1 MGLYQGNVTVFNQTF
16 TVAGTYLSPSFS
28 EANWNGGVL
37 FTQVGTV
44 TGTTPT
50 LALQVQIFN
59 VATGT
64 WVQCPTLASSL
75 SPTASTIG
83 TGLNVTS
90 YTPAALALTAAT
102 VGTAYIG
109 STLRVQA
116 TVGGTGALSVPLTVS
131 LDMRKLFPDNA

>member
-16 TVAGTYLSPSFS
+16 TVAGTYNSPAFS

-50 LALQVQIFN
+50 LALQVQLFN
-59 VATGT
+59 TATGL
-64 WVQCPTLASSL
+64 WVACPTLASSL
-75 SPTASTIG
+75 APAASTIG
-83 TGLNVTS
+83 LSMNVTS
-90 YTPAALALTAAT
+90 YTPVAAALSAAV
-102 VGTAYIG
+102 VGSAYIG
-109 STLRVQA
+109 STLRVAA
-116 TVGGTGALSVPLTVS
+116 TVGGTGSLSVPLTLQ